1 MMDCEFPLQVDGS
14 SDDAFLIPRGDFQ
27 RHVSLATSS
36 SEGTHTG
43 DESMYDLEFE
53 GTVSTAARLQQ
64 RVEELGGLV
73 DEEMTEGSSDEEEEE
88 EGTRVLRQDEIR
100 RNREV
105 ARTSLGSRW
114 VWLEH
119 RVAELNKHLCRL
131 DHLIQKRP
139 GRENFVFA
147 PPLSPACFCSIPN
160 RALANGG
167 LVAVASLNHR
177 GKVVNGFNHHTSGT
191 PSFTPL
197 LLADSIL
204 GSRLQVGVRGR
215 GEGVEQSVMA
225 GVESF
230 VGG

>member
-1 MMDCEFPLQVDGS
+1 MWDVY
-14 SDDAFLIPRGDFQ
+14 I
-27 RHVSLATSS
+27 SS
-36 SEGTHTG
+36 SVQYGNSSSPLLHTHTHTHTHP
-43 DESMYDLEFE
+43 MY
-53 GTVSTAARLQQ
+53 STHSYSLTCTHTHTHTHTHTLHTHAHTHAH
-64 RVEELGGLV
+64 
-73 DEEMTEGSSDEEEEE
+73 MHSHTPF
-88 EGTRVLRQDEIR
+88 TCRQDEIR

-204 GSRLQVGVRGR
+204 GSRLQVGV
-215 GEGVEQSVMA
+215 
-225 GVESF
+225 
-230 VGG
+230 

>member
-1 MMDCEFPLQVDGS
+1 MYP
-14 SDDAFLIPRGDFQ
+14 AHPY
-27 RHVSLATSS
+27 SL
-36 SEGTHTG
+36 THTHTHTHTHTYCTHMH
-43 DESMYDLEFE
+43 SHTPF
-53 GTVSTAARLQQ
+53 TC
-64 RVEELGGLV
+64 
-73 DEEMTEGSSDEEEEE
+73 
-88 EGTRVLRQDEIR
+88 RQDEIR

-204 GSRLQVGVRGR
+204 GSRLQVGV
-215 GEGVEQSVMA
+215 
-225 GVESF
+225 
-230 VGG
+230 

>member
-1 MMDCEFPLQVDGS
+1 MCIECYTSNLQPWTGRQKLKLLVTEIVQVSSWLCKLLNQTLQPDGYCIGCLPMS
-14 SDDAFLIPRGDFQ
+14 NNHILISPHAYSHTCLNS
-27 RHVSLATSS
+27 HV
-36 SEGTHTG
+36 H
-43 DESMYDLEFE
+43 
-53 GTVSTAARLQQ
+53 
-64 RVEELGGLV
+64 
-73 DEEMTEGSSDEEEEE
+73 
-88 EGTRVLRQDEIR
+88 RQDEIR

-105 ARTSLGSRW
+105 GRASMGSRW

-119 RVAELNKHLCRL
+119 RVAELNKHICRL

-167 LVAVASLNHR
+167 VVAVASLNHR
-177 GKVVNGFNHHTSGT
+177 GKIVNGFNHHTSGT

-204 GSRLQVGVRGR
+204 GSRLQV
-215 GEGVEQSVMA
+215 QA
-225 GVESF
+225 
-230 VGG
+230 

>member
-1 MMDCEFPLQVDGS
+1 MFTLVPVFNMVTLHPLSRIHTHTHIQCTLHI
-14 SDDAFLIPRGDFQ
+14 LIPS
-27 RHVSLATSS
+27 H
-36 SEGTHTG
+36 THTHTHTHTYCTHMH
-43 DESMYDLEFE
+43 SHTPF
-53 GTVSTAARLQQ
+53 TC
-64 RVEELGGLV
+64 
-73 DEEMTEGSSDEEEEE
+73 
-88 EGTRVLRQDEIR
+88 RQDEIR

-204 GSRLQVGVRGR
+204 GSRLQVGV
-215 GEGVEQSVMA
+215 
-225 GVESF
+225 
-230 VGG
+230 